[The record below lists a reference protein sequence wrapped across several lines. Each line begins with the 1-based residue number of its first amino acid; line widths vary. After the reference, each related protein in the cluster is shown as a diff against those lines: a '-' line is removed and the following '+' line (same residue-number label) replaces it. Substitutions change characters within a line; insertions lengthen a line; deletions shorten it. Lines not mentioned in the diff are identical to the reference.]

1 MDVCTLASGSSG
13 NSLLICCGSTYVLLD
28 AGISARRITSALK
41 ALGAD
46 PTRLSAVLVTH
57 EHTDHVSGLATLTK
71 QLGVPVYAT
80 APTLDRL
87 ERKVPALARLGRAL
101 EAGTGFQLGELW
113 VESFSTPHD
122 AAGSVGYAVTGGG
135 ARMALATDLGHL
147 TPQVWDAAQGADL
160 LVCETNHDEDWV
172 RSGPYPYAL
181 KQRILGD
188 FGHLSN
194 EAGAELAGRAA
205 LAGTRTILLAHL
217 SSENNTPARAR
228 EVVSRRLSA
237 RGGHHPGGS
246 PPVGVRGA
254 VPAGAGR
261 SSPGL
266 SGKGGI
272 PVLSVYLICVGKLK
286 EKFYQEACAEYIKR
300 LSPYCRLTLVELP
313 EEKLPQDP
321 SQAQIDAALEKE
333 SQAIRAKLPPS
344 TSLVCLCVEGRLRSS
359 EELSAL
365 VGTWEHSS
373 AKHLA
378 FVIGGSYGLAERL
391 KGESWVKL
399 SMSPMTFPHHLARVM
414 LLEQL
419 YRAFKIRE
427 GSSYHK

>member
-1 MDVCTLASGSSG
+1 MEVCTLASGSSG

-87 ERKVPALARLGRAL
+87 ERKVPALAQLGRAL

-147 TPQVWDAAQGADL
+147 TPQVWDAARGADL
-160 LVCETNHDEDWV
+160 LVCETNHDEGCPGRDPDHPAGPPVLREQYPSPGPRGGLPPPV
-172 RSGPYPYAL
+172 RPGGA
-181 KQRILGD
+181 
-188 FGHLSN
+188 
-194 EAGAELAGRAA
+194 AG
-205 LAGTRTILLAHL
+205 
-217 SSENNTPARAR
+217 
-228 EVVSRRLSA
+228 
-237 RGGHHPGGS
+237 GGHHPGGS

-414 LLEQL
+414 LL
-419 YRAFKIRE
+419 
-427 GSSYHK
+427 

>member
-1 MDVCTLASGSSG
+1 MG
-13 NSLLICCGSTYVLLD
+13 CG
-28 AGISARRITSALK
+28 A
-41 ALGAD
+41 
-46 PTRLSAVLVTH
+46 
-57 EHTDHVSGLATLTK
+57 
-71 QLGVPVYAT
+71 
-80 APTLDRL
+80 
-87 ERKVPALARLGRAL
+87 
-101 EAGTGFQLGELW
+101 
-113 VESFSTPHD
+113 
-122 AAGSVGYAVTGGG
+122 
-135 ARMALATDLGHL
+135 
-147 TPQVWDAAQGADL
+147 GADL

-237 RGGHHPGGS
+237 L
-246 PPVGVRGA
+246 GVRPEEDITLA
-254 VPAGAGR
+254 VAPGRSAGR
-261 SSPGL
+261 CTGWSGAELSGP

-333 SQAIRAKLPPS
+333 SQAIRAKLPPAPAWCACAWRAGCAPARSCPLWWGPGS
-344 TSLVCLCVEGRLRSS
+344 TAPPS
-359 EELSAL
+359 
-365 VGTWEHSS
+365 TWPLSS
-373 AKHLA
+373 AA
-378 FVIGGSYGLAERL
+378 PTAWRSA
-391 KGESWVKL
+391 
-399 SMSPMTFPHHLARVM
+399 
-414 LLEQL
+414 
-419 YRAFKIRE
+419 
-427 GSSYHK
+427 

>member
-1 MDVCTLASGSSG
+1 MEVCTLASGSSG

-80 APTLDRL
+80 APTLYRL

-147 TPQVWDAAQGADL
+147 TPQVWDAARGADL

-172 RSGPYPYAL
+172 RSGPYPYYL

-188 FGHLSN
+188 RGHLSN
-194 EAGAELAGRAA
+194 EAGAELAA
-205 LAGTRTILLAHL
+205 LAAESGTRAVVLAHL
-217 SSENNTPARAR
+217 SRENNTPARAW
-228 EVVSRRLSA
+228 ETAA
-237 RGGHHPGGS
+237 R
-246 PPVGVRGA
+246 
-254 VPAGAGR
+254 
-261 SSPGL
+261 
-266 SGKGGI
+266 
-272 PVLSVYLICVGKLK
+272 
-286 EKFYQEACAEYIKR
+286 
-300 LSPYCRLTLVELP
+300 
-313 EEKLPQDP
+313 
-321 SQAQIDAALEKE
+321 
-333 SQAIRAKLPPS
+333 
-344 TSLVCLCVEGRLRSS
+344 RLRSMGCEPNLDLS
-359 EELSAL
+359 LTVAPRSGLGPTYQLESGRVLQASPSGEEAAL
-365 VGTWEHSS
+365 C
-373 AKHLA
+373 
-378 FVIGGSYGLAERL
+378 
-391 KGESWVKL
+391 
-399 SMSPMTFPHHLARVM
+399 
-414 LLEQL
+414 
-419 YRAFKIRE
+419 
-427 GSSYHK
+427 

>member
-1 MDVCTLASGSSG
+1 MEVCTLASGSSG

-87 ERKVPALARLGRAL
+87 ERKVPALARLGRTL

-194 EAGAELAGRAA
+194 EAGADLACQAVC
-205 LAGTRTILLAHL
+205 AGARTLVLAHL
-217 SSENNTPARAR
+217 SAENNTPQRAYDTVEASLIR
-228 EVVSRRLSA
+228 MGAQVGQDVVLEVAPRAAASRWY
-237 RGGHHPGGS
+237 
-246 PPVGVRGA
+246 A
-254 VPAGAGR
+254 V
-261 SSPGL
+261 
-266 SGKGGI
+266 
-272 PVLSVYLICVGKLK
+272 
-286 EKFYQEACAEYIKR
+286 
-300 LSPYCRLTLVELP
+300 
-313 EEKLPQDP
+313 
-321 SQAQIDAALEKE
+321 
-333 SQAIRAKLPPS
+333 
-344 TSLVCLCVEGRLRSS
+344 
-359 EELSAL
+359 
-365 VGTWEHSS
+365 
-373 AKHLA
+373 
-378 FVIGGSYGLAERL
+378 
-391 KGESWVKL
+391 
-399 SMSPMTFPHHLARVM
+399 
-414 LLEQL
+414 
-419 YRAFKIRE
+419 
-427 GSSYHK
+427 

>member
-1 MDVCTLASGSSG
+1 M
-13 NSLLICCGSTYVLLD
+13 
-28 AGISARRITSALK
+28 
-41 ALGAD
+41 
-46 PTRLSAVLVTH
+46 
-57 EHTDHVSGLATLTK
+57 
-71 QLGVPVYAT
+71 PVYAT

-147 TPQVWDAAQGADL
+147 TPQVWDAARGADL

-237 RGGHHPGGS
+237 LGVRPEEDITLAVAPRSECGALYQLERGG
-246 PPVGVRGA
+246 
-254 VPAGAGR
+254 
-261 SSPGL
+261 
-266 SGKGGI
+266 
-272 PVLSVYLICVGKLK
+272 
-286 EKFYQEACAEYIKR
+286 
-300 LSPYCRLTLVELP
+300 
-313 EEKLPQDP
+313 
-321 SQAQIDAALEKE
+321 AL
-333 SQAIRAKLPPS
+333 
-344 TSLVCLCVEGRLRSS
+344 
-359 EELSAL
+359 
-365 VGTWEHSS
+365 
-373 AKHLA
+373 
-378 FVIGGSYGLAERL
+378 
-391 KGESWVKL
+391 
-399 SMSPMTFPHHLARVM
+399 
-414 LLEQL
+414 
-419 YRAFKIRE
+419 RAFPARE
-427 GSSYHK
+427 ASLC

>member
-1 MDVCTLASGSSG
+1 MEVCTLASGSSG

-147 TPQVWDAAQGADL
+147 TPQVWDAARGADL

-194 EAGAELAGRAA
+194 EAGAELAGR
-205 LAGTRTILLAHL
+205 LPWPGPGPSCWPTCPPRTIPQPGPERW
-217 SSENNTPARAR
+217 SPAACPPWGCG
-228 EVVSRRLSA
+228 RR
-237 RGGHHPGGS
+237 RTS
-246 PPVGVRGA
+246 PWR
-254 VPAGAGR
+254 
-261 SSPGL
+261 
-266 SGKGGI
+266 
-272 PVLSVYLICVGKLK
+272 
-286 EKFYQEACAEYIKR
+286 
-300 LSPYCRLTLVELP
+300 
-313 EEKLPQDP
+313 
-321 SQAQIDAALEKE
+321 
-333 SQAIRAKLPPS
+333 
-344 TSLVCLCVEGRLRSS
+344 
-359 EELSAL
+359 
-365 VGTWEHSS
+365 
-373 AKHLA
+373 
-378 FVIGGSYGLAERL
+378 
-391 KGESWVKL
+391 
-399 SMSPMTFPHHLARVM
+399 
-414 LLEQL
+414 
-419 YRAFKIRE
+419 
-427 GSSYHK
+427 